1 MLFSRI
7 SWARI
12 FPFGTADSPVSKE
25 GLAHYSDG
33 MLISAA
39 LDRELEFEMVSV
51 TSNRFSPQNG
61 R

>member
-51 TSNRFSPQNG
+51 TSN
-61 R
+61 